1 MDSTDSNKDFVD
13 SSELDDTL
21 KIQTKPLKKRVSIQ
35 SENLKIKKPSSLQL
49 KQQNFSTPQLIDNIN
64 EQVNEV
70 LKNQGTSLNL
80 NNPDNK
86 SNEIATKVPDKLISE
101 LSTLAL
107 EIMNNKNNEVK
118 ETKDLLIYTKAM
130 ELPSKL
136 ETLMESRVIIRI
148 LQLICAIGAFAS
160 LSVSSLDVNY
170 NSSIIADSGINTMC
184 LVSLSSTMVSIA
196 TLFVYF
202 NPKLLNVSPQRH
214 FRSSR
219 VEVCVDLLYLAFW
232 IFSSIEITIYG
243 RCPRT
248 FFDVNASSEK
258 KCYSWNFCMSFG
270 YVEVIIYLVSLIR
283 GVYDLKTHDWGRRN
297 TQKYTGKGVHLWVRG
312 NWKEEINQE

>member
-1 MDSTDSNKDFVD
+1 MLNLI
-13 SSELDDTL
+13 E
-21 KIQTKPLKKRVSIQ
+21 IQTKPLKKRVSIQ
-35 SENLKIKKPSSLQL
+35 SENLKIKKLSSLQL

-148 LQLICAIGAFAS
+148 LQLICAIG
-160 LSVSSLDVNY
+160 
-170 NSSIIADSGINTMC
+170 NS
-184 LVSLSSTMVSIA
+184 
-196 TLFVYF
+196 
-202 NPKLLNVSPQRH
+202 Q
-214 FRSSR
+214 
-219 VEVCVDLLYLAFW
+219 
-232 IFSSIEITIYG
+232 
-243 RCPRT
+243 
-248 FFDVNASSEK
+248 
-258 KCYSWNFCMSFG
+258 
-270 YVEVIIYLVSLIR
+270 
-283 GVYDLKTHDWGRRN
+283 
-297 TQKYTGKGVHLWVRG
+297 
-312 NWKEEINQE
+312 

>member
-1 MDSTDSNKDFVD
+1 
-13 SSELDDTL
+13 
-21 KIQTKPLKKRVSIQ
+21 VSIQ
-35 SENLKIKKPSSLQL
+35 SENLKIKKLSSLQL

-148 LQLICAIGAFAS
+148 LQLICAIG
-160 LSVSSLDVNY
+160 
-170 NSSIIADSGINTMC
+170 NS
-184 LVSLSSTMVSIA
+184 
-196 TLFVYF
+196 
-202 NPKLLNVSPQRH
+202 Q
-214 FRSSR
+214 
-219 VEVCVDLLYLAFW
+219 
-232 IFSSIEITIYG
+232 
-243 RCPRT
+243 
-248 FFDVNASSEK
+248 
-258 KCYSWNFCMSFG
+258 
-270 YVEVIIYLVSLIR
+270 
-283 GVYDLKTHDWGRRN
+283 
-297 TQKYTGKGVHLWVRG
+297 
-312 NWKEEINQE
+312 